1 MQYGIDASWQRF
13 GRVILAGSPLRLFRV
28 TAAGRRIVE
37 RIESGDDVGGS
48 SLVDRLLDA
57 GAVHPRRPVTPGSFS
72 LDDVTV
78 VTPQLGG
85 AVGHHDRITVD
96 DGSQPPLVG
105 ATVRLERN
113 QGPAAARNAARP
125 CVTTPLVAFVDADV
139 STRDPA
145 WLDGLLWHFDDPR
158 VGLVAPRVCG
168 EVGSPL
174 DLGDEPARVRAGTR
188 VSYVPGATLVVRVD
202 AFDAIGGFDEGL
214 RFGEDVDLVWRLDDA
229 GWRCRYDP
237 SVSVWHEP
245 RSTWWSRL
253 RQHAAYGT
261 SAAPLAVRHPRALS
275 PLHVN
280 GWTAVAWTVAAV
292 GHPIAAATIVVGS
305 SAVLIRR
312 LPDVPARASFVLA
325 ARGHVLAGQ
334 QIASAIRRTWWP
346 IVAVGALVS
355 RRCRWIGVLAVAADV
370 RSAPTDVAYG
380 WGVWTSM
387 WRTRTWAPI
396 VPRLSAWPQR
406 RPPQPGRE
414 PSRRHGSRD
423 EHPRAPGGDA
433 R

>member
-1 MQYGIDASWQRF
+1 MRYGIDASWQRF
-13 GRVILAGSPLRLFRV
+13 ARVILAGSPLRLFRV

-37 RIESGDDVGGS
+37 RIESGDDVDRS

-57 GAVHPRRPVTPGSFS
+57 GAVHPQRPDAPGSFS
-72 LDDVTV
+72 RDDVTV
-78 VTPQLGG
+78 VTPQFGG
-85 AVGHHDRITVD
+85 MVSDDGRITVD

-105 ATVRLERN
+105 ATIRLDRN
-113 QGPAAARNAARP
+113 RGPAAARNAARP
-125 CVTTPLVAFVDADV
+125 SVTTPLVAFVDADV
-139 STRDPA
+139 STPDHA

-158 VGLVAPRVCG
+158 VGSVAPRVGG

-188 VSYVPGATLVVRVD
+188 VSYVPGAALVVRVD
-202 AFDAIGGFDEGL
+202 AFDAVGGFDEGL
-214 RFGEDVDLVWRLDDA
+214 RFGEDVDFVWRLDDA

-237 SVSVWHEP
+237 TVSVWHEP
-245 RSTWWSRL
+245 RSTWRLRL

-261 SAAPLAVRHPRALS
+261 SAAPLAARHPRALS
-275 PLHVN
+275 PLRVN
-280 GWTAVAWTVAAV
+280 GWTAGAWTVAAV
-292 GHPIAAATIVVGS
+292 GHPVVAATIVVGS
-305 SAVLIRR
+305 SAALIRQ

-325 ARGHVLAGQ
+325 FRGHLVAGQ
-334 QIASAIRRTWWP
+334 QIASALRRTWWP
-346 IVAVGALVS
+346 IVTLGALVS
-355 RRCRWIGVLAVAADV
+355 RRARWIAVLAVAADV

-396 VPRLSAWPQR
+396 VPRLSAWPPR
-406 RPPQPGRE
+406 RPPQPGRAQ
-414 PSRRHGSRD
+414 RRRGSRG
-423 EHPRAPGGDA
+423 EHLRAPGGDA